1 MNHADPLL
9 KALHEC
15 ESRLHAWIQGSPS
28 NASLFQ
34 QNPAQAIRAAGLDLD
49 EHLLCELKTLIDGIA
64 RKINA
69 A

>member
-1 MNHADPLL
+1 MPISRISRIWICKDPW
-9 KALHEC
+9 
-15 ESRLHAWIQGSPS
+15 SRTRRAFCPGC
-28 NASLFQ
+28 
-34 QNPAQAIRAAGLDLD
+34 AQRTARKNRREAMRAAGLDLD